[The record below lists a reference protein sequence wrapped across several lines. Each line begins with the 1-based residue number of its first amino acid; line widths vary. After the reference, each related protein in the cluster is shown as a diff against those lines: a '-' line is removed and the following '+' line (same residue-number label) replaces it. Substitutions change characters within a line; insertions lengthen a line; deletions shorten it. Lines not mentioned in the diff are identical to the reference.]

1 MRTKVWLSILLC
13 ISMLAG
19 CSFPANN
26 SLELLE
32 NGDKDGQ
39 GLTSDSSHGVK
50 LQADDILVNQ
60 LGYQPEDN
68 KIAILQGSDL
78 NSAFYIY
85 DAVTDEAVMAGILKE
100 AGLTAYQT
108 DGKKSKEED
117 ALYLADF
124 SGLEEEG
131 YYYLFQKDLG
141 YSDAFWIKADIYTSL
156 EAYILEE
163 LAAENRDTSSLCYQ
177 LAGMLLALEL
187 YPDQIQEPEELQRI
201 LAEKTALL
209 SQAQNQETGGVYEAI
224 AEAPEPSSEKA
235 NSGEPKGDEGTL
247 AISLAATAE
256 FAGVM
261 AMYAGY
267 LRSIDRVLADQYGR
281 MAEKAYTS
289 IQNSLDNVSYDAGYF
304 AVAQL
309 FKQTG
314 KNKYAQT
321 LGQYLSMREEQ
332 KSYTEYDFSL
342 FGDYAYLSC
351 NYSVNLEWSRQLM
364 NKVMKQ
370 AENISLTSSREHYYI
385 SRQREHYEVD
395 GILRDAAVMALVN
408 YIITNHEYS
417 TLQKNY
423 LDYLLGRNPES
434 CCLVEGFG
442 TRNRPRQQE
451 EMVDKENAA
460 LFYLLLQSTK

>member
-85 DAVTDEAVMAGILKE
+85 DAVTDEAVMVGILKE

-289 IQNSLDNVSYDAGYF
+289 IQNSLD
-304 AVAQL
+304 
-309 FKQTG
+309 
-314 KNKYAQT
+314 
-321 LGQYLSMREEQ
+321 LS
-332 KSYTEYDFSL
+332 L
-342 FGDYAYLSC
+342 
-351 NYSVNLEWSRQLM
+351 
-364 NKVMKQ
+364 
-370 AENISLTSSREHYYI
+370 IHI
-385 SRQREHYEVD
+385 
-395 GILRDAAVMALVN
+395 
-408 YIITNHEYS
+408 
-417 TLQKNY
+417 
-423 LDYLLGRNPES
+423 
-434 CCLVEGFG
+434 
-442 TRNRPRQQE
+442 
-451 EMVDKENAA
+451 
-460 LFYLLLQSTK
+460 